1 MTEYVSTNGRTF
13 ERPPEDWNISNWQS
27 RELWF
32 HGSPQT
38 LTADYILE
46 GATGASGHVH
56 EPYLA
61 MTPRPDLLLPAYYQG
76 RNLAE
81 SYYLAIPR
89 LSWQNIVVGDPLCSL
104 GKP

>member
-1 MTEYVSTNGRTF
+1 M
-13 ERPPEDWNISNWQS
+13 
-27 RELWF
+27 
-32 HGSPQT
+32 
-38 LTADYILE
+38 TADYILE
-46 GATGASGHVH
+46 GATGASGHVD
-56 EPYLA
+56 EPYLN
-61 MTPRPDLLLPAYYQG
+61 MTPRPELLLPAYYSG